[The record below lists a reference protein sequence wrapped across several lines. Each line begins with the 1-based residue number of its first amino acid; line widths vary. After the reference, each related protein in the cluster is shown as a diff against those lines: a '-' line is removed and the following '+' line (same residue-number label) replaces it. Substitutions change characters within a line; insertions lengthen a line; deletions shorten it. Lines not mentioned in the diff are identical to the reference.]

1 MTTKNGN
8 LSESSISNQ
17 KFYYEW
23 GDKNNCEKIILA
35 IHGYNDYGNAFEKP
49 GLFLEKHNIC
59 TLAFDLNGFGKNK
72 NRGNWF
78 NVNIQITDIELQII
92 KLKEENPKK
101 KIYLLGESM
110 GGAIALSLISEKKSL
125 PIDGIILIAPAIW
138 NFTEK
143 NPFKSFLMNFFSTIF
158 PYLQLD
164 GDGLIEVK
172 ATDNLEIL
180 RQLSKDPFFIHKP
193 NLESL
198 YGIIELMDYCYEVTK
213 DYLLNPSYNTL
224 ILVPIK
230 DEIIPRKPL
239 IELLKNSKVGENDS
253 RKIDLMVYKDSYH
266 MMLRDINGDQ
276 ISKKIKLWISRK
288 NESQKKYLFSD
299 EYKKLQ
305 NSEFYHMLEK

>member
-1 MTTKNGN
+1 MTNNNGN
-8 LSESSISNQ
+8 LSGSSISNK

-23 GDKNNCEKIILA
+23 GDENNCEEIILA
-35 IHGYNDYGNAFEKP
+35 VHGYNDYGNSFEKP
-49 GLFLEKHNIC
+49 GLFLENHNIC
-59 TLAFDLNGFGKNK
+59 TFAFDLNGFGKNK
-72 NRGNWF
+72 NRGDWF
-78 NVNIQITDIELQII
+78 NVNIQITDVESQII

-125 PIDGIILIAPAIW
+125 PIEGIILIAPAIW

-143 NPFKSFLMNFFSTIF
+143 NPFKSFLMNFFSAIF
-158 PYLQLD
+158 PYLQFD

-193 NLESL
+193 NLKSL
-198 YGIIELMDYCYEVTK
+198 YGIIELMDHSYEVTK
-213 DYLLNPSYNTL
+213 DYLENPSYNTL

-230 DEIIPRKPL
+230 DEIVPRKPL
-239 IELLKNSKVGENDS
+239 IELLKKSKVKGNDS

-266 MMLRDINGDQ
+266 MMLRDINGDRVSQ
-276 ISKKIKLWISRK
+276 KIKFWISRK
-288 NESQKKYLFSD
+288 NESQKKFLFSD
-299 EYKKLQ
+299 QYKKLE

>member
-1 MTTKNGN
+1 
-8 LSESSISNQ
+8 
-17 KFYYEW
+17 
-23 GDKNNCEKIILA
+23 
-35 IHGYNDYGNAFEKP
+35 
-49 GLFLEKHNIC
+49 
-59 TLAFDLNGFGKNK
+59 
-72 NRGNWF
+72 
-78 NVNIQITDIELQII
+78 
-92 KLKEENPKK
+92 
-101 KIYLLGESM
+101 M
-110 GGAIALSLISEKKSL
+110 GGAITLSLISKKKSL

>member
-1 MTTKNGN
+1 MTSNKGN
-8 LSESSISNQ
+8 LSGNSISNE

-23 GDKNNCEKIILA
+23 GDKNNCEEIILA
-35 IHGYNDYGNAFEKP
+35 VHGYNDYGNSFEKP
-49 GLFLEKHNIC
+49 GLFLEKHNVC

-78 NVNIQITDIELQII
+78 NVNTQITDIESEII
-92 KLKEENPKK
+92 KLKEKNPKK

-143 NPFKSFLMNFFSTIF
+143 NPLKSFLMNFFSRIF
-158 PYLQLD
+158 PYFQVD
-164 GDGLIEVK
+164 GDSLIEVK

-198 YGIIELMDYCYEVTK
+198 YGIIKLMDHSYKITRGYIV
-213 DYLLNPSYNTL
+213 NPSYNTL

-230 DEIIPRKPL
+230 DQIVPRKPL
-239 IELLKNSKVGENDS
+239 IELLKESKVEINKS
-253 RKIDLMVYKDSYH
+253 RKINLLVYKDSYH
-266 MMLRDINGDQ
+266 MMLRDINGDH
-276 ISKKIKLWISRK
+276 ISEKIKLWISKK
-288 NESQKKYLFSD
+288 NKSQKKYLFSD
-299 EYKKLQ
+299 EYKKLE
-305 NSEFYHMLEK
+305 NSEFHHMLEK